1 MNSYPRLCAS
11 VGLECKACTEGTAR
25 NLHNI
30 CKGLKGKMIGQMFV
44 QIHPDPACAKM
55 HAHFTE
61 SYLAAAAEKPL
72 VLSAVA

>member
-1 MNSYPRLCAS
+1 
-11 VGLECKACTEGTAR
+11 
-25 NLHNI
+25 
-30 CKGLKGKMIGQMFV
+30 MIGQMFV